1 MTPLDLMLTAAREL
15 YAKGELAA
23 AGMLAARAAPFVHAK
38 FAATEAPAKLHR
50 EQVIQDDLFN
60 FPQPTAPLGRGTTV
74 VVPRTEI
81 EANEGTRSVAYVP
94 AAPTLADVAS
104 ALGTLGLTP
113 RELGSVLQALRAAG
127 ALEAEVVVQ

>member
-60 FPQPTAPLGRGTTV
+60 FPQPTAPLGKK
-74 VVPRTEI
+74 
-81 EANEGTRSVAYVP
+81 
-94 AAPTLADVAS
+94 AAADAQAAAIIS
-104 ALGTLGLTP
+104 DGESEWSGL
-113 RELGSVLQALRAAG
+113 LQPSKPN
-127 ALEAEVVVQ
+127 